1 MNRSCKRQDRLSS
14 HFGCTSSACKRLNYR
29 SFQYNNL
36 GADCT
41 LRMQSTTD
49 RRLVAEYFRRDKDNR
64 QALMDNLIAEPRDTK
79 FGHQIYSETCR
90 EESEMMNSCPELV
103 PLASEVER

>member
-29 SFQYNNL
+29 SFQYNSL

-41 LRMQSTTD
+41 LRMQRSKN

-64 QALMDNLIAEPRDTK
+64 QALMEDLIADPRDTK
-79 FGHQIYSETCR
+79 FGHQIYSESR
-90 EESEMMNSCPELV
+90 RGGIGNDEFVPELV
-103 PLASEVER
+103 PLASEVEP